1 MKKKVLAAVLSLS
14 MILSTGV
21 VAMADEA
28 KDPADVKVG
37 VITDVGGV
45 NDGSFNQSAWE
56 GLTRANEELG
66 ITTNYLESHTDSD
79 YIPNLE
85 TFIDEEYDLIIC
97 IGYQL
102 ADAMREEAEANP
114 DQKFAIVDDATCADL
129 DNVTCLMFEQAQASY
144 LVGYVAGLTTKSN
157 TIGFVLGMSTGV
169 MNQFGY
175 GYCAGA
181 LDANPDVKILQN
193 NANSF
198 GDTAAGKTAANN
210 MIADGADVIFHAAG
224 ATGLGAIDACKEA
237 GIWAIGVDSDQSATY
252 TEQPEIQKTFVTSV
266 LKKMGNGIYK
276 VIGDFLNDGT
286 LPYGKYEIFGLA
298 EDSVGIV
305 ENDLYDQYVSDAG
318 KAMIEEAKKGIADG
332 SITVEGAIGKEQSE
346 IKAEIEELLAK

>member
-21 VAMADEA
+21 VAMADET
-28 KDPADVKVG
+28 KDPSEVKVG

-45 NDGSFNQSAWE
+45 NDGSYNQSAWE

-237 GIWAIGVDSDQSATY
+237 GIWAIGVDSDQSVVAPDTILTSAMKRVDNACY
-252 TEQPEIQKTFVTSV
+252 DEAKEILEGGFTQGIQTFTLADGGVDIAPTTDNIDPEV
-266 LKKMGNGIYK
+266 LKK
-276 VIGDFLNDGT
+276 VD
-286 LPYGKYEIFGLA
+286 E
-298 EDSVGIV
+298 V
-305 ENDLYDQYVSDAG
+305 
-318 KAMIEEAKKGIADG
+318 
-332 SITVEGAIGKEQSE
+332 KEKIISG
-346 IKAEIEELLAK
+346 EIEVPTDKESFDAKYGDVYQLDD

>member
-21 VAMADEA
+21 VAMADET
-28 KDPADVKVG
+28 KDPSEVKVG

-56 GLTRANEELG
+56 GLQRAQEELG
-66 ITTNYLESHTDSD
+66 ITTSYLESSTDSD

-114 DQKFAIVDDATCADL
+114 DQKFAIVDDSSCADL
-129 DNVTCLMFEQAQASY
+129 DNVTCLMFRAEQASY
-144 LVGYVAGLTTKSN
+144 LVGYVAGLTTKTN
-157 TIGFVLGMSTGV
+157 NIGFVVGMTNET

-181 LDANPDVKILQN
+181 IDANPDITVQQF

-198 GDTAAGKTAANN
+198 ADSATGKTMANTA
-210 MIADGADVIFHAAG
+210 ITKGADIVFQAAG
-224 ATGLGAIDACKEA
+224 ATGLGVIEACQEA
-237 GIWAIGVDSDQSATY
+237 GVYAIGVDSDQSSIAPDT
-252 TEQPEIQKTFVTSV
+252 VLTSAMKRV
-266 LKKMGNGIYK
+266 DNAVYEAVQELI
-276 VIGDFLNDGT
+276 DGT
-286 LPYGKYEIFGLA
+286 LEGGVKSFDLA
-298 EDSVGIV
+298 AGGVDIAPSQ
-305 ENDLYDQYVSDAG
+305 DLIAPEVITAVDEVKEKIISGEVVVPDD
-318 KAMIEEAKKGIADG
+318 KESFEAKYGD
-332 SITVEGAIGKEQSE
+332 VYQ
-346 IKAEIEELLAK
+346 LD

>member
-14 MILSTGV
+14 MVLSTGV
-21 VAMADEA
+21 VAMADET
-28 KDPADVKVG
+28 KDPADIKVG
-37 VITDVGGV
+37 IVTDVGGV

-56 GLTRANEELG
+56 GLTKAQEELG
-66 ITTNYLESHTDSD
+66 ITASYLESSTDSD

-114 DQKFAIVDDATCADL
+114 DQKFAIVDDSSCADL
-129 DNVTCLMFEQAQASY
+129 ENVTCLMFEQAQASY
-144 LVGYVAGLTTKSN
+144 LVGYVAGLTTKTN

-169 MNQFGY
+169 MNEFGY

-181 LDANPDVKILQN
+181 LDANPDVTILQN

-198 GDTAAGKTAANN
+198 ADTAAGKTAANN

-224 ATGLGAIDACKEA
+224 GTGLGVIDACKEA
-237 GIWAIGVDSDQSATY
+237 GIWAIGVDSDQSSVAPGTILTSAMKRVDTVCYDEAEATLNGEF
-252 TEQPEIQKTFVTSV
+252 TPGIQTFSLADGGVDIAPTVDNIDAEV
-266 LKKMGNGIYK
+266 LKKVDEVKEKIISG
-276 VIGDFLNDGT
+276 
-286 LPYGKYEIFGLA
+286 E
-298 EDSVGIV
+298 V
-305 ENDLYDQYVSDAG
+305 EVAKD
-318 KAMIEEAKKGIADG
+318 KETFEAKYGD
-332 SITVEGAIGKEQSE
+332 VYQ
-346 IKAEIEELLAK
+346 LDD

>member
-21 VAMADEA
+21 VAMADET
-28 KDPADVKVG
+28 KDPSEVKVG

-56 GLTRANEELG
+56 GLQRAQEELG
-66 ITTNYLESHTDSD
+66 ITTSYLESSTDSD

-114 DQKFAIVDDATCADL
+114 DQKFAIVDDSSCADL

-144 LVGYVAGLTTKSN
+144 LVGYVAGLTTKTN

-169 MNQFGY
+169 MNEFGY

-181 LDANPDVKILQN
+181 LDANPDVTILQN

-198 GDTAAGKTAANN
+198 ADTAAGKTAANN

-224 ATGLGAIDACKEA
+224 GTGLGVIDACKEA
-237 GIWAIGVDSDQSATY
+237 GIWAIGVDSDQSAVAPDTILTSAMKRVDNVCY
-252 TEQPEIQKTFVTSV
+252 DEAQAVLEGKYEPGVQTFSLVDGGVDIAPTVDNIDAEV
-266 LKKMGNGIYK
+266 LKKVEEVK
-276 VIGDFLNDGT
+276 E
-286 LPYGKYEIFGLA
+286 K
-298 EDSVGIV
+298 IV
-305 ENDLYDQYVSDAG
+305 SGEVEVAKD
-318 KAMIEEAKKGIADG
+318 KETFEAKYGD
-332 SITVEGAIGKEQSE
+332 VYQLDE
-346 IKAEIEELLAK
+346 

>member
-181 LDANPDVKILQN
+181 LDANPDIKILQN

-198 GDTAAGKTAANN
+198 GDTAAGKTA
-210 MIADGADVIFHAAG
+210 
-224 ATGLGAIDACKEA
+224 CKEA
-237 GIWAIGVDSDQSATY
+237 GIRAIGVDSDQSVVAPDTILTSAMKRVDNACY
-252 TEQPEIQKTFVTSV
+252 DEAKEILEGGFTQGIQTFTLADGGVDIAPTTDNIDPEV
-266 LKKMGNGIYK
+266 LKK
-276 VIGDFLNDGT
+276 VD
-286 LPYGKYEIFGLA
+286 E
-298 EDSVGIV
+298 V
-305 ENDLYDQYVSDAG
+305 
-318 KAMIEEAKKGIADG
+318 
-332 SITVEGAIGKEQSE
+332 KEKIISG
-346 IKAEIEELLAK
+346 EIEVPTDKESFDAKYGDVYQLDD

>member
-224 ATGLGAIDACKEA
+224 ATGLG
-237 GIWAIGVDSDQSATY
+237 VDSDQSVVAPDTILTSAMKRVDNACY
-252 TEQPEIQKTFVTSV
+252 DEAKEILEGGFTQGVQTFTLADGGVDIAPTTDNIDPEV
-266 LKKMGNGIYK
+266 LKK
-276 VIGDFLNDGT
+276 VD
-286 LPYGKYEIFGLA
+286 E
-298 EDSVGIV
+298 V
-305 ENDLYDQYVSDAG
+305 
-318 KAMIEEAKKGIADG
+318 
-332 SITVEGAIGKEQSE
+332 KEKIISG
-346 IKAEIEELLAK
+346 EIEVPTDKESFNAKYGDVYQLDD